1 MGFNLLDEAQRL
13 FSMAVGATT
22 SKEADIHYIINM
34 VDEFNLRITRLREE
48 NSTGFHKISGFDR
61 ILDELEE

>member
-1 MGFNLLDEAQRL
+1 
-13 FSMAVGATT
+13 MAVGATT
-22 SKEADIHYIINM
+22 SKEPDIHHIINM